1 MRLDRRLIA
10 NFDWLLFGLALTIAL
25 LGIMTIYSATRPLP
39 GGTHETF
46 YIKQLYWLLISLAA
60 MAVVVSVD
68 YKWFEQH
75 SVKLLLGSVALLVVV
90 LVAGRIGMGAKRWI
104 SLGPLNL
111 QPSELYKLVLLAAMA
126 RFLCRQEGALDYGRV
141 FKAFSLYVLLP
152 VLLILKQPDLGTA
165 LVIIGLFCSLI
176 ITKGIGR
183 KMVTMAL
190 LISVVSVP
198 FMGTIIWDELKP
210 YQKQRI
216 VAFVNPDADPA
227 GVSYHVQQSKVAVG
241 SGGAFG
247 KGYLKGTQG
256 PFRFLPEK
264 HTDFLFAVFAE
275 EWGFLGS
282 LTLLLL
288 YGGLIVRGIDTALKA
303 KDEFGQLLALG
314 VTYMFMIYVFINIG
328 MTLGL
333 VPIVGVPLPL
343 MSYGGT
349 ALMTNFIGIG
359 ILINIRARRF
369 ELFY

>member
-1 MRLDRRLIA
+1 LRLDRRLIA
-10 NFDWLLFGLALTIAL
+10 NFDWLIFGLALAIAL

-39 GGTHETF
+39 GGTHATY
-46 YIKQLYWLLISLAA
+46 YIKQVYWLAISLAA

-75 SVKLLLGSVALLVVV
+75 SGKLLWASIALLVVV
-90 LVAGRIGMGAKRWI
+90 LLAGRIGMGAKRWI

-126 RFLCRQEGALDYGRV
+126 KFLCRHEGSLNYRSVFRV
-141 FKAFSLYVLLP
+141 FSTYVFLP
-152 VLLILKQPDLGTA
+152 ILLILKQPDLGTS
-165 LVIIGLFCSLI
+165 LVIIALFCALI

-183 KMVTMAL
+183 RMVTMVL

-198 FMGTIIWDELKP
+198 FMGTIIWDELQP
-210 YQKQRI
+210 YQKKRI
-216 VAFVNPDADPA
+216 VAFVHPDADPA
-227 GVSYHVQQSKVAVG
+227 GISYHVQQSKVAVG

-282 LTLLLL
+282 LALLIL
-288 YGGLIVRGIDTALKA
+288 YAGLIARGIDTALKS
-303 KDEFGQLLALG
+303 KDEFGRLLALG
-314 VTYMFMIYVFINIG
+314 VTYMFMIYCFINIG

-333 VPIVGVPLPL
+333 VPIVGIPLPL

-359 ILINIRARRF
+359 ILISIRARRF